1 MEYQRNSSG
10 ILLFAGL
17 FNNHLGRSRRHFENK
32 HITTLLLLRVSNT
45 LDFTRVREP
54 ARLAV
59 ISGGLLI
66 SVSFCSDHFEISLTR
81 VALHT
86 SVGRLIS
93 AKKQK
98 ENRN

>member
-1 MEYQRNSSG
+1 MEYQRNSTG
-10 ILLFAGL
+10 FLLFSGL
-17 FNNHLGRSRRHFENK
+17 FNNYLGSSRRHFENK

-45 LDFTRVREP
+45 LYFTRVREP

-59 ISGGLLI
+59 NSGGHFI
-66 SVSFCSDHFEISLTR
+66 SVSFFNDHFEISLTR

-93 AKKQK
+93 GKKQR

>member
-1 MEYQRNSSG
+1 MEYQRNSTG

-66 SVSFCSDHFEISLTR
+66 SVSFCSDHFEILDPCCAPHKR
-81 VALHT
+81 GPAYL
-86 SVGRLIS
+86 REE
-93 AKKQK
+93 AKR
-98 ENRN
+98 E